1 VARLSQNI
9 KHIAEQ
15 QLATANTATNATYVY
30 QVLVQLAKQNASV
43 QEHPITS
50 KFDII
55 L

>member
-1 VARLSQNI
+1 VARLNRNI
-9 KHIAEQ
+9 KQIAEQ

-43 QEHPITS
+43 QEHPINS